1 VLFFLEQFVG
11 CYTLAEGSFGLL
23 LIGFIFP
30 ENLKN
35 AGVAKKCRAWF
46 NRQVLTNLR
55 YFYWPGKHMHAIFM
69 LMIIS
74 VVMFIEDEVCLKLQ

>member
-46 NRQVLTNLR
+46 N
-55 YFYWPGKHMHAIFM
+55 
-69 LMIIS
+69 
-74 VVMFIEDEVCLKLQ
+74 